1 MAQLISILGSITILA
16 AYGASQFRLISS
28 ASLLYS
34 VLNLVGSVVLSVIAF
49 IERQWGFLLLEGVWA
64 LISLWTTIRMVAGA
78 QESELPG
85 AHEG

>member
-64 LISLWTTIRMVAGA
+64 LISLWTTIRMAAGA

>member
-1 MAQLISILGSITILA
+1 MLQIVSILGSITILA

-49 IERQWGFLLLEGVWA
+49 IEHQWGFLLLEGVWA
-64 LISLWTTIRMVAGA
+64 LISLWTTIRIVAGA
-78 QESELPG
+78 RESELPG
-85 AHEG
+85 AH